1 MSYVN
6 VFVASEAY
14 IHVEN
19 KQLVLSGAK
28 QMSFPLEDINSVIV
42 ENRNTQVSVCALTE
56 IAAAG
61 GVVFWCDEK
70 HLPTTVTLPSSTF
83 YRKLKAIRA
92 QTGASKPLIKQ
103 LWQKVVKQKI
113 ANQAEC
119 LKLCGKPEYERV
131 AEIGKRVLSGDSEN
145 REAEAAAVY
154 FKALFGKDFVRS
166 ADCNIN
172 FALNYGYAV
181 MRGLVARTIV
191 CHGFEP
197 SLGIFHCNELNP
209 FNLADDLM
217 EPLRPVVDLFAFTYP
232 PIQVIQSVYKKE
244 ICNLMN
250 ADVLSGGERHSVTHS
265 VERMISSF
273 AKSLY
278 SGEADLQLPQLLPL
292 FMHEYE

>member
-1 MSYVN
+1 MGYVN

-56 IAAAG
+56 IAAA
-61 GVVFWCDEK
+61 
-70 HLPTTVTLPSSTF
+70 
-83 YRKLKAIRA
+83 
-92 QTGASKPLIKQ
+92 
-103 LWQKVVKQKI
+103 
-113 ANQAEC
+113 
-119 LKLCGKPEYERV
+119 
-131 AEIGKRVLSGDSEN
+131 
-145 REAEAAAVY
+145 VY

-166 ADCNIN
+166 ADCNTN